1 MSRRSLSACNRNGSA
16 DSIADYEYNH
26 HPKGTAADQR
36 QSIESMMTGYEQFL
50 KAELPSRV
58 KKELETRVE
67 DAIHC
72 DSGVP
77 YNLAGGIESL
87 KNQVVDIVR
96 NAQIQLFE
104 AYRLRLSNSRQVDL
118 NPPAFDGTRSND
130 AKVWSSRALLQA
142 GGATG
147 GSPTTLAEDGLFQD
161 AFETPWEATGDGVT
175 DISGFEGV
183 IFDLSSMSTPS
194 KVGFG
199 VGLYGWDDCFALSSL
214 R

>member
-1 MSRRSLSACNRNGSA
+1 
-16 DSIADYEYNH
+16 
-26 HPKGTAADQR
+26 
-36 QSIESMMTGYEQFL
+36 MMTGYEQFL

-58 KKELETRVE
+58 KKEFETRVE

-77 YNLAGGIESL
+77 HNLAGSIESL

-104 AYRLRLSNSRQVDL
+104 AYRLRLSNSRQADL
-118 NPPAFDGTRSND
+118 NPLAFDGARSND

-142 GGATG
+142 GDATG
-147 GSPTTLAEDGLFQD
+147 CSPTTLAEDGLFQD
-161 AFETPWEATGDGVT
+161 ASEIPWNVTGDEVA

-194 KVGFG
+194 EVRFG
-199 VGLYGWDDCFALSSL
+199 VELYGWDDCFALSSL